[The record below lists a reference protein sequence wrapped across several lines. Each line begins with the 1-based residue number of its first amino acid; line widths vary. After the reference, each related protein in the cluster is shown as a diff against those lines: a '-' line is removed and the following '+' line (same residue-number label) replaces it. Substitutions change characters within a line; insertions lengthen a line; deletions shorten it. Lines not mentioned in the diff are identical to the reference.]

1 MKDYN
6 GVIKANTYVK
16 IRDEEHLEVVKAE
29 MWKVYNNV
37 DEYDHCLKVGSY
49 ITFRSIL
56 DGVGWGSYSKFI
68 NLPDSF
74 SGRYTEIFIE
84 APATKPT
91 PPFKIRN
98 GNDPAV
104 RQWLVDN
111 GWDYPTSSILT
122 CNWNSHHLYV
132 KGDGELT
139 HNYNY
144 EKYFNNHPYPELNL
158 NISNITREVVTTIT
172 EPQVTSW
179 NMVDSEKSERME
191 LIAKIEAGLAELKK
205 LG

>member
-16 IRDEEHLEVVKAE
+16 IRDEDHLEVVKGE
-29 MWKVYNNV
+29 MRKVYSDVDTNQHCFTVGFFIVFWSNSRQSWGNFRSMSHAHTPNNV
-37 DEYDHCLKVGSY
+37 D
-49 ITFRSIL
+49 
-56 DGVGWGSYSKFI
+56 
-68 NLPDSF
+68 
-74 SGRYTEIFIE
+74 YTEIFIE

-91 PPFKIRN
+91 PPFKVRN

-111 GWDYPTSSILT
+111 GWDFFCGGKSLATVNKNTEYLFVYANNLIDYGRYESTF
-122 CNWNSHHLYV
+122 NSDV
-132 KGDGELT
+132 S
-139 HNYNY
+139 
-144 EKYFNNHPYPELNL
+144 PELSL

-179 NMVDSEKSERME
+179 NMVDPEKSERME
-191 LIAKIEAGLAELKK
+191 RITKIEAELAELKK